1 MNQLTPRERSLLA
14 KLNSPQKIQDYIS
27 SLKPNFEPHGDE
39 CRSPREV
46 MKTGTAHCVEAA
58 LVASWALMYHGHK
71 PLLLDLT
78 AARHDFDHVVALFKV
93 NNHWG
98 AISKSNHAVLRYRD
112 PIYQT
117 LRELALSYFHEY
129 FDAKGRKTLISY
141 SRPLDLRQFNKKN
154 WQTDS
159 ADVWYIPIRLTEIP
173 HFPLVPKSTQKKLRK
188 ADPIEIKA
196 GTLIEVRP
204 PRNYARRAKEW
215 FL

>member
-1 MNQLTPRERSLLA
+1 MDRLTTRERTLFTR
-14 KLNSPQKIQDYIS
+14 LNSPQKIQDYITL
-27 SLKPNFEPHGDE
+27 LKPNFEPNGDE

-46 MKTGTAHCVEAA
+46 IKTGTAHCVEGA
-58 LVASWALMYHGHK
+58 LVAASALMHHGHT

-78 AARHDFDHVVALFKV
+78 AAKHDFDHVVALFKV

-112 PIYQT
+112 PIYRT
-117 LRELALSYFHEY
+117 IRELALSYFHEY
-129 FDAKGRKTLISY
+129 FDANGKKTLVSY
-141 SRPLDLRQFNKKN
+141 SKPLNLNQFNKN
-154 WQTDS
+154 HWQTDPE
-159 ADVWYIPIRLTEIP
+159 DVWYIPMRLTEIP
-173 HFPLVPKSTQKKLRK
+173 HYAIVPQPIRKKLRR

-204 PRNYARRAKEW
+204 PRNYARRTKEW